1 MPKRRGHGEGSVV
14 QRPNGHWQAQISV
27 GGRRLTHT
35 ARSKAEA
42 MRWVRE
48 QQGHADRGM
57 LPADGGKVT
66 LGAFLDQWLRAVEP
80 SVEPKTV
87 EQYSYLVRL
96 HLAPQDAPLAK
107 LRLVDLRAD
116 HLQVLY
122 AQKLAAGLSARTVR
136 LIHAVLHHALAD
148 AVRWGRVP
156 RNVAA
161 ATTAPKA
168 RRP

>member
-1 MPKRRGHGEGSVV
+1 D
-14 QRPNGHWQAQISV
+14 A
-27 GGRRLTHT
+27 
-35 ARSKAEA
+35 
-42 MRWVRE
+42 
-48 QQGHADRGM
+48 
-57 LPADGGKVT
+57 GKVT
-66 LGAFLDQWLRAVEP
+66 LGAFLDQWLKAVEP
-80 SVEPKTV
+80 SVEPKTF

-96 HLAPQDAPLAK
+96 HLAPKDAPLAK

-122 AQKLAAGLSARTVR
+122 AQKLEAGLSARTVR
-136 LIHAVLHHALAD
+136 LIHVVLHHALAD

-168 RRP
+168 RRPEVNVWPPEQVKEFLAAMEGERLEVLYRLALSCGLRM